1 MENKVLFP
9 GVKDGETFRVGEVD
23 FIKFPSEGDVTPV
36 VAKDVLFNSEFGRD
50 NNFSCSAVLK
60 RMQEEILPKIMEV
73 VGDENICPIQTD
85 LTTLD
90 GLRPYE
96 PAESL
101 IGLPTFNFYRNHVDI
116 FDRYKVK
123 RWWWLATPE
132 SAQPHSDPDWVV
144 SVAPSGHVYGD
155 YCNGVYD
162 GVRPFL
168 VFKSSIFGSGEM

>member
-9 GVKDGETFRVGEVD
+9 GVKDGEVFRVGEVD
-23 FIKFPSEGDVTPV
+23 FIKFPIEGDVTPV
-36 VAKDVLFNSEFGRD
+36 VAKDVLFNGEFGRD
-50 NNFSCSAVLK
+50 NNFSCSTVLK

-73 VGDENICPIQTD
+73 VGDENICLFQTD

-144 SVAPSGHVYGD
+144 CVAPSGCIYGVS
-155 YCNGVYD
+155 CNYD
-162 GVRPFL
+162 FGGVRPFL
-168 VFKSSIFGSGEM
+168 VFKSSIFGSCEE

>member
-9 GVKDGETFRVGEVD
+9 GVKDGEVFRVGDID

-50 NNFSCSAVLK
+50 NNFSCSTVLK

-101 IGLPTFNFYRNHVDI
+101 ISLPTFNFYRNHVDI

-144 SVAPSGHVYGD
+144 CVAPSGYIFSGICDIGHL
-155 YCNGVYD
+155 

>member
-9 GVKDGETFRVGEVD
+9 GVKDGEVFRVGDID

-36 VAKDVLFNSEFGRD
+36 VAKDILFFSEFGRD
-50 NNFSCSAVLK
+50 NNFSCSTVLK

-144 SVAPSGHVYGD
+144 CVAPSGSIGRGGYSLGSV
-155 YCNGVYD
+155 

>member
-9 GVKDGETFRVGEVD
+9 GVKDGEVFRVGDID

-50 NNFSCSAVLK
+50 NNFSCSTVLK

-90 GLRPYE
+90 GLRPYD

-101 IGLPTFNFYRNHVDI
+101 ISLPTFNFYRNHVDI
-116 FDRYKVK
+116 FDRYKV
-123 RWWWLATPE
+123 RRWWLATPE

-144 SVAPSGHVYGD
+144 CVAPSGIIFIGGFNSRDYG
-155 YCNGVYD
+155 

>member
-1 MENKVLFP
+1 MESKVLFP
-9 GVKDGETFRVGEVD
+9 GVKDGEVFRVGDID
-23 FIKFPSEGDVTPV
+23 FIKFPSEGEVTPV
-36 VAKDVLFNSEFGRD
+36 VAKDVLFYSEFGRD
-50 NNFSCSAVLK
+50 NNLSCSAVLK

-73 VGDENICPIQTD
+73 VGDENIGLIQTD

-101 IGLPTFNFYRNHVDI
+101 ISLPTFNFYRNHVDI

-144 SVAPSGHVYGD
+144 CVAPSGYVYFD
-155 YCNGVYD
+155 FCNRD
-162 GVRPFL
+162 FNGVRPFL
-168 VFKSSIFGSGEM
+168 IFKSSIFGSGEM